1 MKIKQ
6 ICFVVLA
13 IFFVLASV
21 GVAGCID
28 SDVEKEDGNLTNK
41 EAEDYFAL
49 HMHIFVDSETSVM
62 YLYTQR
68 GMTVLLNSDGTP
80 KLYDPQT
87 YTGEVYFF

>member
-1 MKIKQ
+1 M
-6 ICFVVLA
+6 LA

-28 SDVEKEDGNLTNK
+28 VEKENDITTYTVYPSLL
-41 EAEDYFAL
+41 D
-49 HMHIFVDSETSVM
+49 IFVDSETFVM
-62 YLYTQR
+62 YLSYR
-68 GMTVLLNSDGTP
+68 GNGITVLLNSDGTP

>member
-1 MKIKQ
+1 M
-6 ICFVVLA
+6 LA

-28 SDVEKEDGNLTNK
+28 VEKENDTVTNK
-41 EAEDYFAL
+41 EVKDNFIIQ
-49 HMHIFVDSETSVM
+49 MRIFVDSETSVM
-62 YLYTQR
+62 YLCTAQGAGI

-80 KLYDPQT
+80 KLYDPQM